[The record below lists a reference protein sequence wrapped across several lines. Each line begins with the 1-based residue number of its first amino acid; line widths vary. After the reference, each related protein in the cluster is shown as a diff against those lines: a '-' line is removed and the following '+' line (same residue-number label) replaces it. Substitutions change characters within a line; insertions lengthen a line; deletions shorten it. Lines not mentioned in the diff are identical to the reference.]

1 MKSGVQIIFSC
12 KKKTEFNKL
21 YKEIKKF
28 LSKHE
33 KSENYIEEE
42 LSDFHGAD
50 CYNTGYTIK
59 ATTIIC
65 SPVIR
70 MKLYEE
76 VISKR
81 YSEKEYNFLQYK
93 QF

>member
-12 KKKTEFNKL
+12 KKKAEFKKL

-28 LSKHE
+28 LSKRDS
-33 KSENYIEEE
+33 SENYIKEE
-42 LSDFHGAD
+42 LNDFHGAD
-50 CYNTGYTIK
+50 CYNAGYTVMS
-59 ATTIIC
+59 TTIIC
-65 SPVIR
+65 SPVVR